1 MALIFFISSF
11 LGILPIVL
19 WLVFFLWQDILK
31 PEPLK
36 WLMILFG
43 LGILIT
49 PLIWYGEGFYL
60 KLLRI
65 DINTSLSFL
74 NIIFVYGGIAVIEE
88 LAKFF
93 SVFFILKRNKYFDEA
108 IDAMIYLI
116 VLALGFGLV
125 ENILAASQEIVEGG
139 LLLPVLQTMS
149 LRFVGANLLHAL
161 SSGVIGFFW
170 ALSFLKKKKSSLYW
184 GLVLGI
190 ALHFFFNIV
199 IIKFGG
205 TAVFLVSLGL
215 FFVTVGLLWA
225 FDLLKRIKKPIKIYY
240 SYARKTKIFKH

>member
-49 PLIWYGEGFYL
+49 PLVWYGEGLYL
-60 KLLRI
+60 KLLRV
-65 DINTSLSFL
+65 DLNVSLSVF
-74 NIIFVYGGIAVIEE
+74 NIILVYGGIAIIEE
-88 LAKFF
+88 LTKFF
-93 SVFFILKRNKYFDEA
+93 SAYFILKKNKHFDEA

-139 LLLPVLQTMS
+139 ILLPVLQTMS

-161 SSGVIGFFW
+161 SSGIVGFFW
-170 ALSFLKKKKSSLYW
+170 ALSLLKKKKSYLYW
-184 GLVLGI
+184 GLILGI
-190 ALHFFFNIV
+190 VLHFFFNLV
-199 IIKFGG
+199 IIRFGG
-205 TAVFLVSLGL
+205 TAVFLISLGL
-215 FFVTVGLLWA
+215 FLVTVGLLWA
-225 FDLLKRIKKPIKIYY
+225 FDLLKRIKKPIKFI
-240 SYARKTKIFKH
+240 

>member
-49 PLIWYGEGFYL
+49 PLVWYGEGLYL
-60 KLLRI
+60 KLLRV
-65 DINTSLSFL
+65 DLNVSLSVF
-74 NIIFVYGGIAVIEE
+74 NIILVYGGIAIIEE
-88 LAKFF
+88 LTKFF
-93 SVFFILKRNKYFDEA
+93 SAYFILKKNKHFDEA

-139 LLLPVLQTMS
+139 ILLPVLQTMS

-161 SSGVIGFFW
+161 SSGIVGFFW
-170 ALSFLKKKKSSLYW
+170 ALSLLKKKKSYLYW
-184 GLVLGI
+184 GLILGI
-190 ALHFFFNIV
+190 VLHFFFNLV

-205 TAVFLVSLGL
+205 TAVFLISLGL
-215 FFVTVGLLWA
+215 FLVTIGLLWA
-225 FDLLKRIKKPIKIYY
+225 FDLLKKIKKPIKFI
-240 SYARKTKIFKH
+240 

>member
-49 PLIWYGEGFYL
+49 PLVWYGEGLYL
-60 KLLRI
+60 KLLRV
-65 DINTSLSFL
+65 DLNVSLSVF
-74 NIIFVYGGIAVIEE
+74 NIILVYGGIAIIEE
-88 LAKFF
+88 LTKFF
-93 SVFFILKRNKYFDEA
+93 SAYFILKKNKHFDEA

-139 LLLPVLQTMS
+139 ILLPVLQTMS

-161 SSGVIGFFW
+161 SSGIIGFFW
-170 ALSFLKKKKSSLYW
+170 ALSLSKKKKSYLYW
-184 GLVLGI
+184 GLILGI
-190 ALHFFFNIV
+190 VLHFFFNLV

-205 TAVFLVSLGL
+205 TAVFLISLEL
-215 FFVTVGLLWA
+215 FLVTVGLLWA
-225 FDLLKRIKKPIKIYY
+225 FDLLKKIKKPIKFI
-240 SYARKTKIFKH
+240 

>member
-49 PLIWYGEGFYL
+49 PLVWYGEGLYL
-60 KLLRI
+60 KLLRV
-65 DINTSLSFL
+65 DLNVSLSVF
-74 NIIFVYGGIAVIEE
+74 NIILVYGGIAIIEE
-88 LAKFF
+88 LTKFF
-93 SVFFILKRNKYFDEA
+93 SAYFILKKNKHFDEA

-139 LLLPVLQTMS
+139 ILLPVLQTMS

-161 SSGVIGFFW
+161 SSGIIGFFW
-170 ALSFLKKKKSSLYW
+170 ALSLLKKKKSYLYW
-184 GLVLGI
+184 GLILGI
-190 ALHFFFNIV
+190 VLHFFFNLV

-205 TAVFLVSLGL
+205 TAVFLISLGL
-215 FFVTVGLLWA
+215 FLVTVGLLWA
-225 FDLLKRIKKPIKIYY
+225 FDLLKKIKKPIKFI
-240 SYARKTKIFKH
+240 

>member
-49 PLIWYGEGFYL
+49 PLVWYGEGLYL
-60 KLLRI
+60 KLLRV
-65 DINTSLSFL
+65 DLNVSLSVF
-74 NIIFVYGGIAVIEE
+74 NIILVYGGIAIIEE
-88 LAKFF
+88 LTKFF
-93 SVFFILKRNKYFDEA
+93 SAYFILKKNKHFDEA

-139 LLLPVLQTMS
+139 ILLPVLQTMS

-161 SSGVIGFFW
+161 SSGIIGFFW
-170 ALSFLKKKKSSLYW
+170 ALSLLKKKKSYLYW
-184 GLVLGI
+184 GLILGI
-190 ALHFFFNIV
+190 VLHFFFNLV
-199 IIKFGG
+199 IIRFGG
-205 TAVFLVSLGL
+205 TAVFLISLGL
-215 FFVTVGLLWA
+215 FLVTIGLLWA
-225 FDLLKRIKKPIKIYY
+225 FDLLKKIKKPIKFI
-240 SYARKTKIFKH
+240 

>member
-49 PLIWYGEGFYL
+49 PLVWYGEGLYL
-60 KLLRI
+60 KLLRV
-65 DINTSLSFL
+65 DLNVSLSVF
-74 NIIFVYGGIAVIEE
+74 NIILVYGGIAIIEE
-88 LAKFF
+88 LTKFF
-93 SVFFILKRNKYFDEA
+93 SAYFILKKNKHFDEA

-139 LLLPVLQTMS
+139 ILLPVLQTMS

-161 SSGVIGFFW
+161 SSGIVGFFW
-170 ALSFLKKKKSSLYW
+170 ALSLLKKKKSYLYW
-184 GLVLGI
+184 GLILGI
-190 ALHFFFNIV
+190 VLHFFFNLV
-199 IIKFGG
+199 IIRFGG
-205 TAVFLVSLGL
+205 TAVFLISLGL
-215 FFVTVGLLWA
+215 FLVTVGLFWA
-225 FDLLKRIKKPIKIYY
+225 FDLLKRIKKPIKFI
-240 SYARKTKIFKH
+240 

>member
-43 LGILIT
+43 LGILMT
-49 PLIWYGEGFYL
+49 PLIWYGEGLYL

-65 DINTSLSFL
+65 DMNASLSSL
-74 NIIFVYGGIAVIEE
+74 NILLVYGGIAAIEE

-93 SVFFILKRNKYFDEA
+93 SAFFILKKNKYFDEV
-108 IDAMIYLI
+108 IDVMIYLI

-149 LRFVGANLLHAL
+149 LRFVGANLLHVL
-161 SSGVIGFFW
+161 SSGIIGFFW
-170 ALSFLKKKKSSLYW
+170 ALSFLKKKKSHLYW

-190 ALHFFFNIV
+190 ALHFLFNLV

-215 FFVTVGLLWA
+215 FFVTIGLLWA

-240 SYARKTKIFKH
+240 SYGRKTKIFKH

>member
-11 LGILPIVL
+11 FGILPIVL

-36 WLMILFG
+36 CLLILFG

-49 PLIWYGEGFYL
+49 PLIWYGEGLYL
-60 KLLRI
+60 KLLGV
-65 DINTSLSFL
+65 DMNVSLSFL
-74 NIIFVYGGIAVIEE
+74 NIILVYGGIAIIEE

-93 SVFFILKRNKYFDEA
+93 SAYFILKRNKHFDEA

-139 LLLPVLQTMS
+139 LLLPVLQTIS

-161 SSGVIGFFW
+161 SSGIIGFFW
-170 ALSFLKKKKSSLYW
+170 ALFLLKKKKSQLYW

-190 ALHFFFNIV
+190 ALHFFFNLA

-205 TAVFLVSLGL
+205 TAVFLISLGL
-215 FFVTVGLLWA
+215 FFVAIGLLWA
-225 FDLLKRIKKPIKIYY
+225 FDLLKKIKKPIKFI
-240 SYARKTKIFKH
+240 

>member
-49 PLIWYGEGFYL
+49 PLVWYGEGLYL
-60 KLLRI
+60 KLLRV
-65 DINTSLSFL
+65 DLNVSLSVF
-74 NIIFVYGGIAVIEE
+74 NIILVYGGIAIIEE
-88 LAKFF
+88 LTKFF
-93 SVFFILKRNKYFDEA
+93 SAYFILKKNKHFDEA

-139 LLLPVLQTMS
+139 ILLPVLQTMS

-161 SSGVIGFFW
+161 SSGIIGFFW
-170 ALSFLKKKKSSLYW
+170 ALSLLKKKKSYLYW

-190 ALHFFFNIV
+190 ALHFFFNLA

-205 TAVFLVSLGL
+205 IAVFLVS
-215 FFVTVGLLWA
+215 
-225 FDLLKRIKKPIKIYY
+225 
-240 SYARKTKIFKH
+240 

>member
-49 PLIWYGEGFYL
+49 PLVWYGEGLYL
-60 KLLRI
+60 KLLRV
-65 DINTSLSFL
+65 DLNVSLSVF
-74 NIIFVYGGIAVIEE
+74 NIILVYGGIAIIEE
-88 LAKFF
+88 LTKFF
-93 SVFFILKRNKYFDEA
+93 SAYFILKKNKHFDEA

-139 LLLPVLQTMS
+139 ILLPVLQTMS

-161 SSGVIGFFW
+161 SSGIIGFFW
-170 ALSFLKKKKSSLYW
+170 ALSLLKKKKSYLYW
-184 GLVLGI
+184 GLILGI
-190 ALHFFFNIV
+190 VLHFFFNLV
-199 IIKFGG
+199 IIRFGG
-205 TAVFLVSLGL
+205 TAVFLISLGL
-215 FFVTVGLLWA
+215 FLVTVGLFWA
-225 FDLLKRIKKPIKIYY
+225 FDLLKRIKKPIKFI
-240 SYARKTKIFKH
+240 

>member
-49 PLIWYGEGFYL
+49 PLVWYGEGLYL
-60 KLLRI
+60 KLLRV
-65 DINTSLSFL
+65 DLNVSLSVF
-74 NIIFVYGGIAVIEE
+74 NIILVYGGIAIIEE
-88 LAKFF
+88 LTKFF
-93 SVFFILKRNKYFDEA
+93 SAYFILKKNKHFDEA

-139 LLLPVLQTMS
+139 ILLPVLQTMS

-161 SSGVIGFFW
+161 SSGIVGFFW
-170 ALSFLKKKKSSLYW
+170 ALSLLKKKKSYLYW
-184 GLVLGI
+184 GLILGI
-190 ALHFFFNIV
+190 VLHFFFNLV

-205 TAVFLVSLGL
+205 TAVFLISLGL
-215 FFVTVGLLWA
+215 FLVTVGLLWA
-225 FDLLKRIKKPIKIYY
+225 FDLLKKIKKPIKFI
-240 SYARKTKIFKH
+240 

>member
-1 MALIFFISSF
+1 MALIFFMSSF

-49 PLIWYGEGFYL
+49 PLVWYGEGLYL
-60 KLLRI
+60 KLLRV
-65 DINTSLSFL
+65 DLNVSLSVF
-74 NIIFVYGGIAVIEE
+74 NIILVYGGIAIIEE
-88 LAKFF
+88 LTKFF
-93 SVFFILKRNKYFDEA
+93 SAYFILKKNKHFDEA

-139 LLLPVLQTMS
+139 ILLPVLQTMS

-161 SSGVIGFFW
+161 SSGIVGFFW
-170 ALSFLKKKKSSLYW
+170 ALSLLKKKKSYLYW
-184 GLVLGI
+184 GLILGI
-190 ALHFFFNIV
+190 VLHFFFNLV

-205 TAVFLVSLGL
+205 TAVFLISLGL
-215 FFVTVGLLWA
+215 FLVTVGLLWA
-225 FDLLKRIKKPIKIYY
+225 FDLLKKIKKPIKFI
-240 SYARKTKIFKH
+240 

>member
-1 MALIFFISSF
+1 VALIFFISSF
-11 LGILPIVL
+11 FGILPIVL

-36 WLMILFG
+36 CLLILFG

-49 PLIWYGEGFYL
+49 PLIWYGEGLYL
-60 KLLRI
+60 KLLGV
-65 DINTSLSFL
+65 DMNVSLSFL
-74 NIIFVYGGIAVIEE
+74 NIILVYGGIAIIEE

-93 SVFFILKRNKYFDEA
+93 SAYFILKRNKHFDEA

-139 LLLPVLQTMS
+139 LLLPVLQTIS

-161 SSGVIGFFW
+161 SSGIIGFFW
-170 ALSFLKKKKSSLYW
+170 ALFLLKKKKSQLYW

-190 ALHFFFNIV
+190 ALHFFFNLA

-205 TAVFLVSLGL
+205 TAVFLISLGL
-215 FFVTVGLLWA
+215 FFVAIGLLWA
-225 FDLLKRIKKPIKIYY
+225 FDLLKKIKKPIKFI
-240 SYARKTKIFKH
+240 

>member
-1 MALIFFISSF
+1 MALIFFTSSF

-36 WLMILFG
+36 WLIILFC

-49 PLIWYGEGFYL
+49 PLIWYGEDLYL

-65 DINTSLSFL
+65 DMNASLSFL
-74 NIIFVYGGIAVIEE
+74 NIILVYGGIAVIEE

-93 SVFFILKRNKYFDEA
+93 SVFSILKRNKHFDEA

-125 ENILAASQEIVEGG
+125 ENILAASQEMVEGG

-161 SSGVIGFFW
+161 SSGIIGFFW
-170 ALSFLKKKKSSLYW
+170 ALSLLKRKSHLYW

-190 ALHFFFNIV
+190 ALHFLFNLG

-205 TAVFLVSLGL
+205 TTVFLVSLGL
-215 FFVTVGLLWA
+215 FFATIGLLWA
-225 FDLLKRIKKPIKIYY
+225 FDVLKQIKKPIKFI
-240 SYARKTKIFKH
+240 

>member
-1 MALIFFISSF
+1 
-11 LGILPIVL
+11 
-19 WLVFFLWQDILK
+19 
-31 PEPLK
+31 
-36 WLMILFG
+36 MILFG

-49 PLIWYGEGFYL
+49 PLIWYGEGLYL

-65 DINTSLSFL
+65 DMNASLTLL

-93 SVFFILKRNKYFDEA
+93 SAYFILKRNKYFDEA

-125 ENILAASQEIVEGG
+125 ENILAASQEIVNGS
-139 LLLPVLQTMS
+139 LLLPVFQTMS

-161 SSGVIGFFW
+161 SSGIIGFFW
-170 ALSFLKKKKSSLYW
+170 ALFLLKKKKSNQLYW

-190 ALHFFFNIV
+190 ALHFFFNLA

-215 FFVTVGLLWA
+215 FFVTIGLLWA
-225 FDLLKRIKKPIKIYY
+225 FDLLKQIKKPIKY
-240 SYARKTKIFKH
+240 SIN

>member
-49 PLIWYGEGFYL
+49 SLVWYGEGVYL
-60 KLLRI
+60 KLLRV
-65 DINTSLSFL
+65 DLNVSLSVL
-74 NIIFVYGGIAVIEE
+74 DIILVYGGIAIIEE
-88 LAKFF
+88 LTKFF
-93 SVFFILKRNKYFDEA
+93 SAYFILKKNKHFDEA

-139 LLLPVLQTMS
+139 ILLPVLQTMS

-161 SSGVIGFFW
+161 SSGIIGFFW
-170 ALSFLKKKKSSLYW
+170 ALSLSKKKKSYLYW
-184 GLVLGI
+184 GLILGI
-190 ALHFFFNIV
+190 VLHFFFNLV

-205 TAVFLVSLGL
+205 TAVFLISLGL
-215 FFVTVGLLWA
+215 FLVTIGLLWA
-225 FDLLKRIKKPIKIYY
+225 FDLLKKIKKPIKFI
-240 SYARKTKIFKH
+240 

>member
-1 MALIFFISSF
+1 MALIFFMSSF

-49 PLIWYGEGFYL
+49 PLVWYGEGLYL
-60 KLLRI
+60 KLLRV
-65 DINTSLSFL
+65 DLNVSLSVF
-74 NIIFVYGGIAVIEE
+74 NIILVYGGIAIIEE
-88 LAKFF
+88 LTKFF
-93 SVFFILKRNKYFDEA
+93 SAYFILKKNKHFDEA

-139 LLLPVLQTMS
+139 ILLPVLQTMS

-161 SSGVIGFFW
+161 SSGIIGFFW
-170 ALSFLKKKKSSLYW
+170 ALSLSKKKKSYLYW
-184 GLVLGI
+184 GLILGI
-190 ALHFFFNIV
+190 VLHFFFNLV

-205 TAVFLVSLGL
+205 TAVFLISLGL
-215 FFVTVGLLWA
+215 FLVTIGLLWA
-225 FDLLKRIKKPIKIYY
+225 FDLLKKIKKPIKFI
-240 SYARKTKIFKH
+240 

>member
-49 PLIWYGEGFYL
+49 PLVWYGEGLYL
-60 KLLRI
+60 KLLRV
-65 DINTSLSFL
+65 DLNVSLSVF
-74 NIIFVYGGIAVIEE
+74 NIILVYGGIAIIEE
-88 LAKFF
+88 LTKFF
-93 SVFFILKRNKYFDEA
+93 SAYFILKKNKHFDEA

-139 LLLPVLQTMS
+139 ILLPVLQTMS

-161 SSGVIGFFW
+161 SSGIIGFFW
-170 ALSFLKKKKSSLYW
+170 ALSLSKKKKSYLYW
-184 GLVLGI
+184 GLILGI
-190 ALHFFFNIV
+190 VLHFFFNLV
-199 IIKFGG
+199 IIRFGG
-205 TAVFLVSLGL
+205 IAVFLISLGL
-215 FFVTVGLLWA
+215 FLVTVGLLWA
-225 FDLLKRIKKPIKIYY
+225 FDLLKKIKKPIKFI
-240 SYARKTKIFKH
+240 

>member
-49 PLIWYGEGFYL
+49 PLVWYGEGLYL
-60 KLLRI
+60 KLLRV
-65 DINTSLSFL
+65 DLNVSLSVF
-74 NIIFVYGGIAVIEE
+74 NIILVYGGIAIIEE
-88 LAKFF
+88 LTKFF
-93 SVFFILKRNKYFDEA
+93 SAYFILKKNKHFDEA

-139 LLLPVLQTMS
+139 ILLPVLQTMS

-161 SSGVIGFFW
+161 SSGIIGFFW
-170 ALSFLKKKKSSLYW
+170 ALFLLKKKKSYLYW
-184 GLVLGI
+184 GLILGI
-190 ALHFFFNIV
+190 VLHFFFNLV
-199 IIKFGG
+199 IIRFGG
-205 TAVFLVSLGL
+205 TAVFLISLGL
-215 FFVTVGLLWA
+215 FLVTVGLLWA
-225 FDLLKRIKKPIKIYY
+225 FDLLKRIKKPIKFI
-240 SYARKTKIFKH
+240 

>member
-1 MALIFFISSF
+1 MALNFFISSF

-36 WLMILFG
+36 WLMIFFG

-49 PLIWYGEGFYL
+49 PLVWYGESLYL

-65 DINTSLSFL
+65 DMNVSLSFL
-74 NIIFVYGGIAVIEE
+74 NVIFVYGGIAVIEE

-93 SVFFILKRNKYFDEA
+93 SAYFILKRNKYFDEA

-125 ENILAASQEIVEGG
+125 ENILAASQEIVNGS
-139 LLLPVLQTMS
+139 LLLPVFQTMS
-149 LRFVGANLLHAL
+149 LRFIGANLLHAL

-170 ALSFLKKKKSSLYW
+170 ALSLLKNKKPYLYW
-184 GLVLGI
+184 GLILGI
-190 ALHFFFNIV
+190 ALHFFFNLV

-215 FFVTVGLLWA
+215 FFVTIGLLWA
-225 FDLLKRIKKPIKIYY
+225 FDLLKKIKKPIKFI
-240 SYARKTKIFKH
+240 

>member
-49 PLIWYGEGFYL
+49 PLVWYGEGLYL
-60 KLLRI
+60 KLLRV
-65 DINTSLSFL
+65 DLNVSLSVF
-74 NIIFVYGGIAVIEE
+74 NIILVYGGIAIIEE
-88 LAKFF
+88 LTKFF
-93 SVFFILKRNKYFDEA
+93 SAYFILKKNKHFDEA

-139 LLLPVLQTMS
+139 ILLPVLQTMS

-161 SSGVIGFFW
+161 SSGIVGFFW
-170 ALSFLKKKKSSLYW
+170 ALSLLKKKKSYLYW
-184 GLVLGI
+184 GLILGI
-190 ALHFFFNIV
+190 VLHFFFNLV

-205 TAVFLVSLGL
+205 TAVFLISLGL
-215 FFVTVGLLWA
+215 FLVTVGLFWA
-225 FDLLKRIKKPIKIYY
+225 FDLLKRIKKPIKFI
-240 SYARKTKIFKH
+240 

>member
-49 PLIWYGEGFYL
+49 PLVWYGEGLYL
-60 KLLRI
+60 KLLRV
-65 DINTSLSFL
+65 DLNVSLSVF
-74 NIIFVYGGIAVIEE
+74 NIILVYGGIAIIEE
-88 LAKFF
+88 LTKFF
-93 SVFFILKRNKYFDEA
+93 SAYFILKKNKHFDEA

-139 LLLPVLQTMS
+139 ILLPVLQTMS

-161 SSGVIGFFW
+161 SSGIIGFFW
-170 ALSFLKKKKSSLYW
+170 ALSLSKKKKSYLYW
-184 GLVLGI
+184 GLILGI
-190 ALHFFFNIV
+190 VLHFFFNLV

-205 TAVFLVSLGL
+205 IAVFLISLGL
-215 FFVTVGLLWA
+215 FLVTVGLLWA
-225 FDLLKRIKKPIKIYY
+225 FDLLKKIKKPIKFI
-240 SYARKTKIFKH
+240 

>member
-11 LGILPIVL
+11 LGMLPIVL

-49 PLIWYGEGFYL
+49 PLIWYGEGLYL
-60 KLLRI
+60 KLFRI
-65 DINTSLSFL
+65 NMNISLTTL
-74 NIIFVYGGIAVIEE
+74 QIIVAYGGIVLIEE

-93 SVFFILKRNKYFDEA
+93 SAYFILKRNKHFDEA

-125 ENILAASQEIVEGG
+125 ENILAASQEIVEGS

-170 ALSFLKKKKSSLYW
+170 ALSFLKKKKLYLYW
-184 GLVLGI
+184 GLILGI
-190 ALHFFFNIV
+190 ALHFFFNLA

-215 FFVTVGLLWA
+215 FFVTIGLLWA
-225 FDLLKRIKKPIKIYY
+225 FDLLKQVKKPIKY
-240 SYARKTKIFKH
+240 SIN

>member
-49 PLIWYGEGFYL
+49 PLVWYGEGLYL
-60 KLLRI
+60 KLLRV
-65 DINTSLSFL
+65 DLNVSLSVF
-74 NIIFVYGGIAVIEE
+74 NIILVYGGIAIIEE
-88 LAKFF
+88 LTKFF
-93 SVFFILKRNKYFDEA
+93 SAYFILKKNKHFDEA

-139 LLLPVLQTMS
+139 ILLPVLQTMS

-161 SSGVIGFFW
+161 SSGIVGFFW
-170 ALSFLKKKKSSLYW
+170 ALSLLKKKKSYLYW
-184 GLVLGI
+184 GLILGI
-190 ALHFFFNIV
+190 VLHFFFNLV

-205 TAVFLVSLGL
+205 TAVFLVSLALIALLIL
-215 FFVTVGLLWA
+215 FLNDFKKLSNLLQ
-225 FDLLKRIKKPIKIYY
+225 K
-240 SYARKTKIFKH
+240 SSS

>member
-1 MALIFFISSF
+1 MALIFFMSSF

-49 PLIWYGEGFYL
+49 PLVWYGEGLYL
-60 KLLRI
+60 KLLRV
-65 DINTSLSFL
+65 DLNVSLSVF
-74 NIIFVYGGIAVIEE
+74 NIILVYGGIAIIEE
-88 LAKFF
+88 LTKFF
-93 SVFFILKRNKYFDEA
+93 SAYFILKKNKHFDEA

-139 LLLPVLQTMS
+139 ILLPVLQTMS

-161 SSGVIGFFW
+161 SSGIIGFFW
-170 ALSFLKKKKSSLYW
+170 ALSLLKKKKSYLYW
-184 GLVLGI
+184 GLILGI
-190 ALHFFFNIV
+190 VLHFFFNLV
-199 IIKFGG
+199 IIRFGG
-205 TAVFLVSLGL
+205 TAVFLISLGL
-215 FFVTVGLLWA
+215 FLVTVGLLWA
-225 FDLLKRIKKPIKIYY
+225 FDLLKRIKKPIKFI
-240 SYARKTKIFKH
+240 

>member
-1 MALIFFISSF
+1 MALIFFASSF

-19 WLVFFLWQDILK
+19 WLVFFLWQDILQ

-43 LGILIT
+43 LGVLMT
-49 PLIWYGEGFYL
+49 PLVWYGEGLYL
-60 KLLRI
+60 KLFRI
-65 DINTSLSFL
+65 DINVSLTWL
-74 NIIFVYGGIAVIEE
+74 QAILVYGGIALIEE
-88 LAKFF
+88 VAKFF
-93 SVFFILKRNKYFDEA
+93 SAYFILKRNKRFDEA

-125 ENILAASQEIVEGG
+125 ENILAASQEIAEGG

-161 SSGVIGFFW
+161 SSGIIGFFW
-170 ALSFLKKKKSSLYW
+170 ALKLIYKKNHYLYEGIGLSIFLHT
-184 GLVLGI
+184 I
-190 ALHFFFNIV
+190 FNLA

-205 TAVFLVSLGL
+205 TAVFLISLGL
-215 FFVTVGLLWA
+215 FLVTIGLLWA
-225 FDLLKRIKKPIKIYY
+225 FDLLKKIKKPIKFI
-240 SYARKTKIFKH
+240 

>member
-49 PLIWYGEGFYL
+49 PLIWYGEGLYL

-65 DINTSLSFL
+65 DMNASLSFL
-74 NIIFVYGGIAVIEE
+74 NIILVYGGIAVIEE

-93 SVFFILKRNKYFDEA
+93 SAYFILKRNKYLDEA

-116 VLALGFGLV
+116 VLALGLGLV
-125 ENILAASQEIVEGG
+125 ENILAASQEIVNGS
-139 LLLPVLQTMS
+139 LLLPVFQTIS

-161 SSGVIGFFW
+161 SSGIIGFFW
-170 ALSFLKKKKSSLYW
+170 ALFLLKKKKSYLYW

-190 ALHFFFNIV
+190 ALHFFFNLA

-205 TAVFLVSLGL
+205 IAVFLVSLGL
-215 FFVTVGLLWA
+215 FFVTIGLLWA
-225 FDLLKRIKKPIKIYY
+225 FDLLKQIKKPIKFI
-240 SYARKTKIFKH
+240 

>member
-49 PLIWYGEGFYL
+49 PLVWYGEGLYL
-60 KLLRI
+60 KLLRV
-65 DINTSLSFL
+65 DLNVSLSVF
-74 NIIFVYGGIAVIEE
+74 NIILVYGGIAIIEE
-88 LAKFF
+88 LTKFF
-93 SVFFILKRNKYFDEA
+93 SAYFILKKNKHFDEA

-139 LLLPVLQTMS
+139 ILLPVLQTMS

-161 SSGVIGFFW
+161 SSGIIGFFW
-170 ALSFLKKKKSSLYW
+170 ALSLSKKKKSYLYW
-184 GLVLGI
+184 GLILGI
-190 ALHFFFNIV
+190 VLHFFFNLV
-199 IIKFGG
+199 IIRFGG
-205 TAVFLVSLGL
+205 TAVFLISLGL
-215 FFVTVGLLWA
+215 FLVTVGLLWA
-225 FDLLKRIKKPIKIYY
+225 FDLLKRIKKPIKFI
-240 SYARKTKIFKH
+240 

>member
-49 PLIWYGEGFYL
+49 PLIWYGEGLYL

-65 DINTSLSFL
+65 DMNASLTLL

-93 SVFFILKRNKYFDEA
+93 SAYFILKKNKYFDEA

-125 ENILAASQEIVEGG
+125 ENILAASQEIVNGS
-139 LLLPVLQTMS
+139 LLLPVFQTMS

-161 SSGVIGFFW
+161 SSGIIGFFW
-170 ALSFLKKKKSSLYW
+170 ALFLLKKKKSNQLYW

-190 ALHFFFNIV
+190 ALHFFFNLA

-215 FFVTVGLLWA
+215 FFVTIGLLWA
-225 FDLLKRIKKPIKIYY
+225 FDLLKQIKKPIKFI
-240 SYARKTKIFKH
+240 

>member
-36 WLMILFG
+36 WFMILFG

-49 PLIWYGEGFYL
+49 PLVWYGEGLYL
-60 KLLRI
+60 KLLRV
-65 DINTSLSFL
+65 DLNVSLSVF
-74 NIIFVYGGIAVIEE
+74 NIILVYGGIAIIEE
-88 LAKFF
+88 LTKFF
-93 SVFFILKRNKYFDEA
+93 SAYFILKKNKHFDEA

-139 LLLPVLQTMS
+139 ILLPVLQTMS

-161 SSGVIGFFW
+161 SSGIIGFFW
-170 ALSFLKKKKSSLYW
+170 ALSLLKKKKSYLYW
-184 GLVLGI
+184 GLILGI
-190 ALHFFFNIV
+190 VLHFFFNLV
-199 IIKFGG
+199 IIRFGG
-205 TAVFLVSLGL
+205 TAVFLISLGL
-215 FFVTVGLLWA
+215 FLVTVGLLWA
-225 FDLLKRIKKPIKIYY
+225 FDLLKRIKKPIKFI
-240 SYARKTKIFKH
+240 

>member
-1 MALIFFISSF
+1 MSSF

-49 PLIWYGEGFYL
+49 PLVWYGEGLYL
-60 KLLRI
+60 KLLRV
-65 DINTSLSFL
+65 DLNVSLSVF
-74 NIIFVYGGIAVIEE
+74 NIILVYGGIAIIEE
-88 LAKFF
+88 LTKFF
-93 SVFFILKRNKYFDEA
+93 SAYFILKKNKHFDEA

-139 LLLPVLQTMS
+139 ILLPVLQTMS

-161 SSGVIGFFW
+161 SSGIIGFFW
-170 ALSFLKKKKSSLYW
+170 ALSLSKKKKSYLYW
-184 GLVLGI
+184 GLILGI
-190 ALHFFFNIV
+190 VLHFFFNLV

-205 TAVFLVSLGL
+205 TAVFLISLGL
-215 FFVTVGLLWA
+215 FLVTIGLLWA
-225 FDLLKRIKKPIKIYY
+225 FDLLKKIKKPIKFI
-240 SYARKTKIFKH
+240 